1 MLGSGGT
8 TPGSGQ
14 GCWGQLGGMGTAQA
28 AGPTGLEG
36 AGTLHQAGL
45 GGGGGPV
52 PPITSLSPRPHGG
65 PRLAWPQTD
74 SSSKG

>member
-45 GGGGGPV
+45 GGGGGPG
-52 PPITSLSPRPHGG
+52 S
-65 PRLAWPQTD
+65 
-74 SSSKG
+74 